1 MLAEQ
6 KQRDRDEL
14 AVLEQGLGVRIEGVD
29 RACLSLL
36 LLSLGP
42 VRTPLHR
49 RGIYGSRK
57 GNYGACRRGRLP
69 MSER

>member
-36 LLSLGP
+36 QS
-42 VRTPLHR
+42 
-49 RGIYGSRK
+49 
-57 GNYGACRRGRLP
+57 
-69 MSER
+69 